1 MNDISLEAV
10 KFPKHTKNIG
20 GCIFKGCEN
29 LKSIELP
36 EGIENIDQ
44 RFISGTKIRQLTIPS
59 TIENGDLWYPKGLGI
74 IDGAL
79 YLKEIQFVD

>member
-36 EGIENIDQ
+36 RSNKKH
-44 RFISGTKIRQLTIPS
+44 RP
-59 TIENGDLWYPKGLGI
+59 
-74 IDGAL
+74 
-79 YLKEIQFVD
+79 EIY